1 MVNPFEIYRRMRAGG
16 ISLLEL
22 ELSTVIS
29 PDWTEEDESKAAIL
43 AIVKNPDK
51 TLVDPI
57 FFTQVALGIL
67 GIKPDFEEYES
78 ITSDIIEPALELI
91 KLISVENEISF
102 LQMTDDLSGFLAVC
116 LIEEGFYFLENN
128 CIVIQ
133 PKLIET
139 AKGAYNV
146 TVSDKDL
153 KECKTLWES
162 SQTQSLDVLPDETP
176 NEHQVLLNRI
186 NKDYLKLLTQ
196 I

>member
-16 ISLLEL
+16 IPLLEL

-29 PDWTEEDESKAAIL
+29 PEWTEEDESKAAIL

-116 LIEEGFYFLENN
+116 LIEEGFYFVENN
-128 CIVIQ
+128 CVVIQ

-146 TVSDKDL
+146 TIPEKDL
-153 KECKTLWES
+153 KECKKLWES
-162 SQTQSLDVLPDETP
+162 SQTQLLDTLPDETS

>member
-22 ELSTVIS
+22 ELTTVIS

-116 LIEEGFYFLENN
+116 LIEEGFYFVENN

-146 TVSDKDL
+146 TVPEKDL

-162 SQTQSLDVLPDETP
+162 SQTQSLDALSDETP